1 MQAVEIEVE
10 ISFSPLVHR
19 YTLEEFWR
27 LPDPSDRSHY
37 ELIGGCLF
45 MGPPPDPPPDDLDE
59 RVNKSL
65 LRFLIEQKHPRQG
78 LSSVSLGLQRR

>member
-27 LPDPSDRSHY
+27 LPDPSDPSHY

-45 MGPPPDPPPDDLDE
+45 MVP
-59 RVNKSL
+59 
-65 LRFLIEQKHPRQG
+65 HPIRH
-78 LSSVSLGLQRR
+78 LMISMSE